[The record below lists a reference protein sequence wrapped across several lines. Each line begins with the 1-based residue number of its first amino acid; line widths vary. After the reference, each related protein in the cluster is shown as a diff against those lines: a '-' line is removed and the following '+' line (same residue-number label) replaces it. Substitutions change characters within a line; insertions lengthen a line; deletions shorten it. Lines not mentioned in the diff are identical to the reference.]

1 MRVGPKAIPAY
12 PWYLRPFFWNQRR
25 KYGRVLDAA
34 LLWARSPRLFLGVAV
49 LYGLIDRRKSPIEP
63 ALRSLVTVRVSQI
76 NWCAFCVDLNSATLM
91 KRGASMAKV
100 EALEHWRDSDLF
112 DERERLA
119 LDYAE
124 TMTHSDRRV
133 DDGAYGR
140 LKEYFDDDAI
150 IELTALIAF
159 QNMSS
164 KFNSALAVPPQGFCQ
179 LPDLA
184 ANVSGVHDGKDAA
197 DPGHQSECRTHNMS
211 VTVSRS
217 FSASVRPR
225 FFLFPGI
232 ATPIMSDTRPAA
244 VFHPPSHRRSG
255 PASGRPKHRLQPM
268 PKVRKTP
275 PSLVAAWFPICV
287 GMTT

>member
-1 MRVGPKAIPAY
+1 MRVEPKPISAY
-12 PWYLRPFFWNQRR
+12 PWYLRPFFRSQKR

-34 LLWARSPRLFLGVAV
+34 LLWARSPRLFLGVAI
-49 LYGLIDRRKSPIEP
+49 LYGLIDRRQSPIEP

-100 EALEHWRDSDLF
+100 EALDHWRESELF

-124 TMTHSDRRV
+124 AMTHSGRRV
-133 DDGAYGR
+133 DEGIFGP
-140 LKEYFDDDAI
+140 LKKYFDDDAV

-179 LPDLA
+179 LPGSIAD
-184 ANVSGVHDGKDAA
+184 VSGVHEGKAA
-197 DPGHQSECRTHNMS
+197 AAVGHQSNGQGT
-211 VTVSRS
+211 
-217 FSASVRPR
+217 
-225 FFLFPGI
+225 
-232 ATPIMSDTRPAA
+232 
-244 VFHPPSHRRSG
+244 
-255 PASGRPKHRLQPM
+255 
-268 PKVRKTP
+268 
-275 PSLVAAWFPICV
+275 
-287 GMTT
+287 